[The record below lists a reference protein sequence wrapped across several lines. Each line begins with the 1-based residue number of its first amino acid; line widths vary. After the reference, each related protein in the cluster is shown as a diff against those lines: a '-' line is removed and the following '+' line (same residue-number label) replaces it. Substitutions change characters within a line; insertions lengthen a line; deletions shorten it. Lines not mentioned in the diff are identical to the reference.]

1 MFADNFHIGH
11 ARKGE
16 PRTRRAPPV
25 ATSRRPSRLRGALEG
40 FAAFAFFALLL
51 AAIIALRTYLYL
63 PRW

>member
-1 MFADNFHIGH
+1 MFADNFDVGH

-16 PRTRRAPPV
+16 PRARGAPPV
-25 ATSRRPSRLRGALEG
+25 ATSRRPSRLRSVLDG